1 MKRQI
6 ILNFQFSIFNLLAL
20 LLLAACQR
28 EADLPEATSAAME
41 IYKQYA
47 DRKDLTVAMIGD
59 YQGYNAVM
67 LQAQDAEGWLRLCE
81 EFGVSKSVYATALD
95 SVKVSSLKN
104 VSSTADTFRFS
115 GNSDTIQF
123 SGTIGE
129 FFADLL
135 DSLVRSKTGGG
146 IFDTAYSYVH
156 SEHWDNGVLVD
167 SSTNVSGH
175 PSNGGH
181 NFPIAPPIDR
191 LLRTATEHGNRGYL
205 LHDDSPSLTLWLFFY
220 STKDELSQIINTI
233 TLTH

>member
-1 MKRQI
+1 MKRPI
-6 ILNFQFSIFNLLAL
+6 ILNFQFSILNFLLL

-81 EFGVSKSVYATALD
+81 EFGVGKSVYASMLD
-95 SVKVSSLKN
+95 STTLSSLK
-104 VSSTADTFRFS
+104 TASFAIDTFHFC
-115 GNSDTIQF
+115 GNPDTIQF
-123 SGTIGE
+123 PSAIGE
-129 FFADLL
+129 FFTSLL
-135 DSLVRSKTGGG
+135 DSVAISETGHL
-146 IFDTAYSYVH
+146 FLDTAYTVTRH
-156 SEHWDNGVLVD
+156 EHWKNGHLVD
-167 SSTNVSGH
+167 EGRDTVTGDDARQMLH
-175 PSNGGH
+175 PN
-181 NFPIAPPIDR
+181 DR
-191 LLRTATEHGNRGYL
+191 LFRTATEHGHRGYL
-205 LHDDSPSLTLWLFFY
+205 IHDDSRSLTLWLFFY